1 MGPLP
6 KDHIAH
12 RLQRSGL
19 KHTKLITPHYLASP
33 LWLRNLDG
41 TAVDKPVNWLLFWIV
56 DSKTYS
62 LRRLG
67 GTRGINEARNPVV
80 IYLVCL
86 WNCFVLDASV

>member
-19 KHTKLITPHYLASP
+19 KHTDLITPRYLASP

-41 TAVDKPVNWLLFWIV
+41 TAVDTRQLLLFWIV

-62 LRRLG
+62 LRRRG
-67 GTRGINEARNPVV
+67 GTRGINEARN
-80 IYLVCL
+80 LL
-86 WNCFVLDASV
+86 CFFSSALELFRP